1 MPRHLFNGDNANGS
15 HLLVTTTYAII
26 LFEEI
31 SKYASS
37 KLVAGMMYHT
47 EPKLC
52 HTADIFLAY
61 LNLFNG
67 IYGVR

>member
-1 MPRHLFNGDNANGS
+1 MSGHQ
-15 HLLVTTTYAII
+15 LLVTNAYAII